1 MKKPLFTGSGVAI
14 VTPFTKETVDLPT
27 LGKLLDFQMKNGTDA
42 IIVCGTTG
50 EASTMSYRERMRTIE
65 FCVDHVD
72 GRLPVIAGTG
82 SNSTEN
88 ALALSRDA
96 ERAGADGLLLVTP
109 YYNKASQAGLIRH
122 FQVIADGVDVPL
134 ILYDVPSRTG
144 VTIAPETYAELA
156 KHPNINGV
164 KEAGG
169 NFSNIQKTRNLCP
182 EDFSIWS
189 GNDDETAAICMLG
202 GKGVISVVA
211 NVLPAEMHRLT
222 ELCLRNDFAAA
233 GKLQLEL
240 KDFCD
245 AMFCDVNPIPVK
257 TALNLLGWDV
267 GPLRL
272 PLCDPTE
279 AGLEKIRAALEK
291 HGLTSSVSAT
301 AARLSPGGC
310 CSVYFRVLPPYCSE
324 DRRTWASPSP
334 MPVISTVSLFRR
346 SALSPSWTWKART
359 SVSPAGMRTMEN
371 SSWLIWPTVQ
381 GRKTRT
387 RMSWSP
393 WFSITRAA

>member
-1 MKKPLFTGSGVAI
+1 MKEILFTGSGVAI
-14 VTPFTKETVDLPT
+14 VTPFHAGAVNFPAFGRLIDRQID
-27 LGKLLDFQMKNGTDA
+27 GGTDA

-144 VTIAPETYAELA
+144 VTIAPETYAELT

-291 HGLTSSVSAT
+291 HGLTS
-301 AARLSPGGC
+301 
-310 CSVYFRVLPPYCSE
+310 RV
-324 DRRTWASPSP
+324 
-334 MPVISTVSLFRR
+334 
-346 SALSPSWTWKART
+346 
-359 SVSPAGMRTMEN
+359 
-371 SSWLIWPTVQ
+371 
-381 GRKTRT
+381 
-387 RMSWSP
+387 
-393 WFSITRAA
+393 

>member
-1 MKKPLFTGSGVAI
+1 MRKPLFTGSGVAI
-14 VTPFTKETVDLPT
+14 VTPFTNETVNLDA
-27 LGKLLDFQMKNGTDA
+27 LGRLLDFQLENGTDA
-42 IIVCGTTG
+42 VIVCGTTG
-50 EASTMSYRERMRTIE
+50 EATTMSYRERMRTVE
-65 FCVDHVD
+65 FCVEHVA
-72 GRLPVIAGTG
+72 GRVPVIAGSG
-82 SNSTEN
+82 SNSTET
-88 ALALSRDA
+88 AVTLSRDA
-96 ERAGADGLLLVTP
+96 QRAGADGLLVVTP

-122 FQVIADGVDVPL
+122 YNTVADAVEVPI

-144 VTIAPETYAELA
+144 VTIAPETYAALA

-189 GNDDETAAICMLG
+189 GNDDETAPICLLG

-222 ELCLRNDFAAA
+222 ELCLQNDFAAA

-267 GPLRL
+267 GALRL
-272 PLCDPTE
+272 PLCEPGE
-279 AGLEKIRAALEK
+279 ANLERIRQALIRYGL
-291 HGLTSSVSAT
+291 SP
-301 AARLSPGGC
+301 AAR
-310 CSVYFRVLPPYCSE
+310 
-324 DRRTWASPSP
+324 
-334 MPVISTVSLFRR
+334 
-346 SALSPSWTWKART
+346 
-359 SVSPAGMRTMEN
+359 
-371 SSWLIWPTVQ
+371 
-381 GRKTRT
+381 
-387 RMSWSP
+387 
-393 WFSITRAA
+393 

>member
-1 MKKPLFTGSGVAI
+1 MRKPLFTGSGVAI
-14 VTPFTKETVDLPT
+14 VTPFTNETVN
-27 LGKLLDFQMKNGTDA
+27 LGALGRLLDFQLENGTDA
-42 IIVCGTTG
+42 VIVCGTTG
-50 EASTMSYRERMRTIE
+50 EATTMSYRERMRTVE
-65 FCVDHVD
+65 FCVEHVD
-72 GRLPVIAGTG
+72 GRVPVIAGSG
-82 SNSTEN
+82 SNSTET
-88 ALALSRDA
+88 AITLSRDA
-96 ERAGADGLLLVTP
+96 QMAGADGLLVVTP
-109 YYNKASQAGLIRH
+109 YYNKASQSGLIRH
-122 FQVIADGVDVPL
+122 YTAIADAVDRPL

-189 GNDDETAAICMLG
+189 GNDDETAPICLLG

-222 ELCLRNDFAAA
+222 ELCLQNDFAFA

-240 KDFCD
+240 KEFCD

-272 PLCDPTE
+272 PLCEPGE
-279 AGLEKIRAALEK
+279 ANLERIRRALVKYGLPL
-291 HGLTSSVSAT
+291 
-301 AARLSPGGC
+301 
-310 CSVYFRVLPPYCSE
+310 
-324 DRRTWASPSP
+324 
-334 MPVISTVSLFRR
+334 
-346 SALSPSWTWKART
+346 
-359 SVSPAGMRTMEN
+359 AG
-371 SSWLIWPTVQ
+371 
-381 GRKTRT
+381 
-387 RMSWSP
+387 
-393 WFSITRAA
+393 

>member
-1 MKKPLFTGSGVAI
+1 MRTPVFTGSCPALA
-14 VTPFTKETVDLPT
+14 TPFDQNGNINYDAF
-27 LGKLLDFQMKNGTDA
+27 GKLIDA
-42 IIVCGTTG
+42 QIAAGVDAVCVCGTTG
-50 EASTMSYRERMRTIE
+50 ESATMSIREHIAAVE
-65 FCVDHVD
+65 FCVKRVDHRVK
-72 GRLPVIAGTG
+72 VIAGTG
-82 SNSTEN
+82 SNDTS
-88 ALALSRDA
+88 AAVYLSQHAQDS
-96 ERAGADGLLLVTP
+96 GADACLLVTP

-233 GKLQLEL
+233 GKLQLDL

-257 TALNLLGWDV
+257 EAMNLLGHDA
-267 GPLRL
+267 GQCRMPLAPLNAANRERL
-272 PLCDPTE
+272 RTALCA
-279 AGLEKIRAALEK
+279 AGFL
-291 HGLTSSVSAT
+291 
-301 AARLSPGGC
+301 
-310 CSVYFRVLPPYCSE
+310 
-324 DRRTWASPSP
+324 
-334 MPVISTVSLFRR
+334 
-346 SALSPSWTWKART
+346 KA
-359 SVSPAGMRTMEN
+359 
-371 SSWLIWPTVQ
+371 
-381 GRKTRT
+381 
-387 RMSWSP
+387 
-393 WFSITRAA
+393 